1 MRPPEAS
8 RAGGKRRNSSRT
20 ALLNFSHHSRRV
32 FWAVY
37 CRVGGDSDVYRGGG
51 TRYCGARAVGSGAAF
66 GSIGWSLGRGLR
78 TPRLA
83 CPWRVARAG
92 RRTLA
97 HAIPRTDPAACRDVV
112 VHHFPT
118 ADSDRRASTLSCRR
132 THHLRGCEGGAVHV
146 STCGGAGGD
155 ASGDAAA
162 ADHPSSGV
170 RSTAPGRGV
179 SETVAFLLTGN
190 RS

>member
-51 TRYCGARAVGSGAAF
+51 TRYCGARAVGSGAAI
-66 GSIGWSLGRGLR
+66 GSICGQSGHCPSI
-78 TPRLA
+78 PRLA
-83 CPWRVARAG
+83 CPWRGAGAG
-92 RRTLA
+92 RRAFA
-97 HAIPRTDPAACRDVV
+97 HTIPRTNPAACCDVV
-112 VHHFPT
+112 EHHSPT
-118 ADSDRRASTLSCRR
+118 VDSDRRASILSCRR
-132 THHLRGCEGGAVHV
+132 TFHLRGCVGGAVHV
-146 STCGGAGGD
+146 TACGGAGGD

-162 ADHPSSGV
+162 ADYPSSVV
-170 RSTAPGRGV
+170 RSTAPGRGA